1 MLGLLLLSMI
11 GIAGAAAVFG
21 LMDES
26 EPSPEEDVD
35 DADLERDLELLDEA
49 EVQRMEDAFANDPLL
64 AQGEVESEAAAL
76 QPYEDANGFANIEGT
91 EGDDLIALP
100 EDVGADH
107 DLVRGI
113 GGDDVVLGN
122 EAGNPATGGAGD
134 DRLFGRGGDDQ
145 LFGDAGDDTLSGGVG
160 DDLMVGGL
168 GSDVVY
174 GGAGNDAI
182 YDNTPDLAELDSNR
196 ADVIVAGAGD
206 DGVILREGVNLV
218 SLGAGADHVTV
229 YGEGDDNPGAVI
241 TDFDPRQDALLLGIY
256 APGVTLPPGVNGIE
270 LGYSL
275 REIDTDLGR
284 ATLVQPE
291 GTADL
296 TAEDLGDAASVGY
309 AVLVGVRPAD
319 LAGAEI
325 RVVLQTP
332 ATNSLATGSI
342 EAVAAQMGATRL

>member
-11 GIAGAAAVFG
+11 GIAGAAAAFG
-21 LMDES
+21 LMDDS
-26 EPSPEEDVD
+26 EPSPEDDVD
-35 DADLERDLELLDEA
+35 NADLDQDLALLDEA

-64 AQGEVESEAAAL
+64 AQGEVESEDAAL
-76 QPYEDANGFANIEGT
+76 QPYMDANGFANIEGT
-91 EGDDLIALP
+91 EGNDLIALP
-100 EDVGADH
+100 EEVGSDH

-145 LFGDAGDDTLSGGVG
+145 LFGDEGDDTLSGGAG
-160 DDLMVGGL
+160 ADLVVGGL

-174 GGAGNDAI
+174 GGAGNDALI
-182 YDNTPDLAELDSNR
+182 DTTADPAEADSNR

-218 SLGAGADHVTV
+218 SLGAGADHVTA
-229 YGEGDDNPGAVI
+229 YGTSDDNPGAVI
-241 TDFDPRQDALLLGIY
+241 TDFDPQQDALLLGIY
-256 APGVTLPPGVNGIE
+256 APDVTLPQGVNGIE
-270 LGYSL
+270 LGFTL

-296 TAEDLGDAASVGY
+296 TDEDLGDAASVGY
-309 AVLVGVRPAD
+309 AVLLGVRPVD
-319 LAGAEI
+319 LAGANI

-332 ATNSLATGSI
+332 ETDSLAAGSI
-342 EAVAAQMGATRL
+342 EAVTARI